1 MATHSFAYST
11 ETISGCTKY
20 GNLVVGNPYPAS
32 GYSES
37 PLFWMG
43 PEEDGRYV
51 IATTLPSKDQ
61 PTPAPFPNN
70 FAYVTFWATSG
81 YNPSEY
87 VGLAEYCS
95 DWYGSPQDFEDD
107 PFTAKDWLE
116 ANGFWTNYF

>member
-1 MATHSFAYST
+1 
-11 ETISGCTKY
+11 
-20 GNLVVGNPYPAS
+20 
-32 GYSES
+32 
-37 PLFWMG
+37 MG

-61 PTPAPFPNN
+61 PTPAPFPND

-95 DWYGSPQDFEDD
+95 DWYGSPQDFELD
-107 PFTAKDWLE
+107 PFTAKDWLVS
-116 ANGFWTNYF
+116 NGFWTNYF